1 MGRAW
6 PKEEVTLVNGSSGA
20 ERLAHGGKPDESE
33 DATITTDEK
42 DCAFEPPPFPRERR
56 SGVSVREDASGPRL
70 REQSVAMTEPAPSV
84 LTVDEL
90 AALLRVNRKTV
101 YDALARGEI
110 PGARRIGGCYRILR
124 DRVLDWLAAGQGRVS
139 RSRRSP

>member
-1 MGRAW
+1 MRRGW
-6 PKEEVTLVNGSSGA
+6 PKEEVAQVNSGSGA
-20 ERLAHGGKPDESE
+20 EQPGFGCKPDESE
-33 DATITTDEK
+33 DAAITTDER
-42 DCAFEPPPFPRERR
+42 DCAFEPPPFPPERR

-110 PGARRIGGCYRILR
+110 PGARRIGRRYRILR
-124 DRVLDWLAAGQGRVS
+124 DRVLEWLATGQGRVS